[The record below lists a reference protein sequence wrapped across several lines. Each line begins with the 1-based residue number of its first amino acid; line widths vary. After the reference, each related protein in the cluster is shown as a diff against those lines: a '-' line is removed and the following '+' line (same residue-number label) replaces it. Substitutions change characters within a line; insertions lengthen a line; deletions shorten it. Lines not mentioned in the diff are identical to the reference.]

1 MNNKNSFLK
10 LIIFGFII
18 SYAIYFIYTHIV
30 FINTFIIIYILLLL
44 QKYKLENKSLN
55 IKITILND
63 IKKKQVF
70 KKIPVINITNMKII
84 NNAAEVVEMKKNVC
98 VICNIYCKKKCGYCK
113 TAYYCCLEHQKH
125 DWAYHKQICNKSYL
139 RQ

>member
-18 SYAIYFIYTHIV
+18 SYAIYFIYTHFK
-30 FINTFIIIYILLLL
+30 FILTLIIIYIVLLL
-44 QKYKLENKSLN
+44 QKYKIENKALN
-55 IKITILND
+55 IKITLLNETQ
-63 IKKKQVF
+63 KRKVF
-70 KKIPVINITNMKII
+70 KKVTVTNIKNMNII
-84 NNAAEVVEMKKNVC
+84 NNVVKMEKNICLV
-98 VICNIYCKKKCGYCK
+98 CNIYCKKKCGECK

-125 DWAYHKQICNKSYL
+125 DWVYHKQICNKSYL